1 MITGPE
7 AHMAMLIPT
16 WLHLLTLEQVA
27 GRDVEP
33 AGNCLHQLIAGDREA
48 IDIAAAGKRIPGMC
62 QCRNGSDQRRNN
74 KQCQSH
80 QRNSLSAAQTNPV
93 GAPALGATRTW

>member
-1 MITGPE
+1 
-7 AHMAMLIPT
+7 
-16 WLHLLTLEQVA
+16 
-27 GRDVEP
+27 
-33 AGNCLHQLIAGDREA
+33 
-48 IDIAAAGKRIPGMC
+48 MC

-80 QRNSLSAAQTNPV
+80 QRNSLSAAQTTPV